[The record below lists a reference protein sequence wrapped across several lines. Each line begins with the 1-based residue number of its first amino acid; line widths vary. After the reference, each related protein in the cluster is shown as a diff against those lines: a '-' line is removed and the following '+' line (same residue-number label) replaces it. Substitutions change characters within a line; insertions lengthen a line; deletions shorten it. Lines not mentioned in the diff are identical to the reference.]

1 MEGERK
7 AHCWRSRSE
16 SYRPKVG
23 ARRTTQALWGL
34 TPNSPSPVGSKYES
48 PGRHA
53 TRRGS

>member
-34 TPNSPSPVGSKYES
+34 TPNSPSPVGFNAEQPK
-48 PGRHA
+48 PCGVQI
-53 TRRGS
+53 

>member
-7 AHCWRSRSE
+7 AHCWRSCSK

-34 TPNSPSPVGSKYES
+34 TPNSPSPVGSKNES

-53 TRRGS
+53 TQRGS